1 MTRTRAQ
8 AAGRRSSTKK
18 RASGVRIGEE
28 SVRARI
34 LLGAAKLIAREGVRP
49 VSVEDILGA
58 ADVSRRTFYRL
69 YDGKEAVLLAL
80 YRVGTDRL
88 LDACRLA
95 VTEEPDPVRQIE
107 RCIDAHLG
115 TAREES
121 RLVFV
126 LGGEAQ
132 RRESL
137 LHARRVE
144 VHEAITALLASGSQ
158 LATGKRIDPFVFRAL
173 VVALEGITRLVLEQG
188 DEGRSVA
195 ASAFDRAR
203 RVMLRVA
210 SGALH
215 GAGPTVTEMPTRA
228 AARGPHFP

>member
-1 MTRTRAQ
+1 MTRAP
-8 AAGRRSSTKK
+8 AARRRPSTKK

-28 SVRARI
+28 SARSRI
-34 LLGAAKLIAREGVRP
+34 LLGAAKLIARGGVRS
-49 VSVEDILGA
+49 VSVEDMLGA
-58 ADVSRRTFYRL
+58 ADVSRRTFYRF

-95 VTEEPDPVRQIE
+95 VTEESDPVRQIE
-107 RCIDAHLG
+107 RCIDAHLR

-121 RLVFV
+121 PLVFV

-132 RRESL
+132 RHESL
-137 LHARRVE
+137 LHARRIE

-173 VVALEGITRLVLEQG
+173 VLALEGITRLVLEQG
-188 DEGRSVA
+188 DEGRAVTPA
-195 ASAFDRAR
+195 ALDRAR
-203 RVMLRVA
+203 RVMLRIA

-215 GAGPTVTEMPTRA
+215 GTGPDVTEMPTR
-228 AARGPHFP
+228 